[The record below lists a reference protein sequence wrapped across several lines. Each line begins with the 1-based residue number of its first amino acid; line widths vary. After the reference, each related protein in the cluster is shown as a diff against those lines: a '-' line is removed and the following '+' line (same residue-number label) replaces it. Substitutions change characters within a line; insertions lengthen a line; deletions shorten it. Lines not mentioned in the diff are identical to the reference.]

1 MLSGITRYFVD
12 QPYTV
17 VIGRP
22 SANLAE
28 KIETIEKARLAAQ
41 VEKLGPEG
49 LAKAEQELEAAKA
62 EHELPIPK
70 EILTSFPVP
79 DVKSISWIPVKSVQE
94 SGKGRSVT
102 SRLSLRSDLEKHIE
116 SDGEPLS
123 MFMQYDHV
131 NVSFFRIETISR
143 LTDHIVRFRG
153 HSCILLACKCAGRT
167 SPVRKILLHRFS
179 H

>member
-28 KIETIEKARLAAQ
+28 KLETIEKARLAAQ
-41 VEKLGPEG
+41 VEKLGPGG
-49 LAKAEQELEAAKA
+49 LAKAGQELEAAKA

-94 SGKGRSVT
+94 LGKGRSGA
-102 SRLSLRSDLEKHIE
+102 SRPSLRSDLEKYIE
-116 SDGEPLS
+116 NDGEPLS
-123 MFMQYDHV
+123 MFVQYDHV
-131 NVSFFRIETISR
+131 KVSFFLS
-143 LTDHIVRFRG
+143 
-153 HSCILLACKCAGRT
+153 
-167 SPVRKILLHRFS
+167 
-179 H
+179 

>member
-1 MLSGITRYFVD
+1 MLRDTARYFVN

-28 KIETIEKARLAAQ
+28 KLETIEKARLAAQ

-49 LAKAEQELEAAKA
+49 LASATKELEAAKA

-94 SGKGRSVT
+94 LGKGRGIT
-102 SRLSLRSDLEKHIE
+102 SRPSLQSDLEKHIE

-123 MFMQYDHV
+123 MFVQYDHV
-131 NVSFFRIETISR
+131 KVGFFS
-143 LTDHIVRFRG
+143 
-153 HSCILLACKCAGRT
+153 SCII
-167 SPVRKILLHRFS
+167 S
-179 H
+179 